1 MSINP
6 PHPDTS
12 HGEYITTPGFLG
24 LPISFPTRNT
34 ISLRKSASC
43 CQSFR
48 IWNSYITYLLSRE
61 KGHELCFCYGIS
73 STIIRGATLNDR
85 NLCRCEERTRRD
97 SYQNILRKTQHSLYY
112 VVKEGHAH
120 EQPCSQALSSLSP
133 LTLGEK
139 PWLRQV
145 T

>member
-24 LPISFPTRNT
+24 LPTSFPTRNT
-34 ISLRKSASC
+34 ISLRNSASC

-61 KGHELCFCYGIS
+61 KGHKLCFCYGIS
-73 STIIRGATLNDR
+73 STIIRGATLSKTIEIFAGVMNVQGVI
-85 NLCRCEERTRRD
+85 LTKTFFAKH
-97 SYQNILRKTQHSLYY
+97 SILYITSLRKGKHTNNLVPRLSL
-112 VVKEGHAH
+112 
-120 EQPCSQALSSLSP
+120 PCLP
-133 LTLGEK
+133 C
-139 PWLRQV
+139 R
-145 T
+145 